1 MFEEEWLLRFFVAV
15 DIVKEES
22 LSFVPADVA
31 GLRKDEFNNDFGK
44 EEARSLFVTEEL
56 RNDEIEETGP

>member
-1 MFEEEWLLRFFVAV
+1 MAV

-22 LSFVPADVA
+22 LSYVPADVA
-31 GLRKDEFNNDFGK
+31 RKDEFNNDFGK

>member
-1 MFEEEWLLRFFVAV
+1 MAV

-31 GLRKDEFNNDFGK
+31 GLRKDKFNNDFGK

-56 RNDEIEETGP
+56 RNDEMEETGP